1 MDKTS
6 IQHKPSLSPGIL
18 ERCRSLRKNATN
30 AENLLWQLLRNR
42 QLLGFKFRRQHPV
55 AGYVADFYCHEA
67 RLVIELDG
75 SGHAANKQAAYD
87 ADRTR
92 NLETLGLRVM
102 RFGNN
107 QVLQETQAVLQTI
120 ANELMSCVDD
130 VN

>member
-1 MDKTS
+1 MDNFS

-30 AENLLWQLLRNR
+30 AENMLWQLLRNR

-55 AGYVADFYCHEA
+55 AGYVADFYSHEA

-75 SGHAANKQAAYD
+75 GGHADDKQAAYD

-92 NLETLGLRVM
+92 NLEALGLRVI
-102 RFGNN
+102 RFWNS
-107 QVLQETQAVLQTI
+107 QVLQETQAVLETI
-120 ANELMSCVDD
+120 ADKLISCVDD

>member
-55 AGYVADFYCHEA
+55 AGYVADFYCREA